1 MEDFIANKII
11 DDFIIG
17 NMTAQEAWRNVS
29 EARETI
35 SDEKYDE
42 ITALILED
50 LIDAEMVEEDEE
62 AELDIFFQDD
72 EDDHSWLDS
81 YYDEWHN
88 TQFFYETEEQES
100 KMEWFSL
107 FINTALLMGACDP
120 YGLHREKKQIYIL
133 GK

>member
-1 MEDFIANKII
+1 MDDFIANKII

-62 AELDIFFQDD
+62 VELDIFFQDD

-88 TQFFYETEEQES
+88 TQFFYETEE
-100 KMEWFSL
+100 
-107 FINTALLMGACDP
+107 
-120 YGLHREKKQIYIL
+120 
-133 GK
+133 